1 MLSLSQLESSNHS
14 VNANYT
20 NMNNLR
26 LSVSGG
32 WVVLLVAAVVMVV
45 VVVCVCVCV
54 FSRKGLGDT
63 FRSTDVTCNV
73 LLFFFLSHFSC
84 CRPYICTGRPFY
96 PERQCETKT
105 YKNPIYTRN
114 DRSIDLHA
122 SSFPCA
128 VSFERSV
135 SAMLDLNSV
144 DNLYFHAIL
153 IKEKKE
159 R

>member
-54 FSRKGLGDT
+54 CVFSRKGLGDT

-73 LLFFFLSHFSC
+73 LLFFFF
-84 CRPYICTGRPFY
+84 
-96 PERQCETKT
+96 K
-105 YKNPIYTRN
+105 
-114 DRSIDLHA
+114 
-122 SSFPCA
+122 SFF
-128 VSFERSV
+128 V
-135 SAMLDLNSV
+135 L
-144 DNLYFHAIL
+144 
-153 IKEKKE
+153 
-159 R
+159 